1 MSDLIRLDF
10 SSGLGALLRELPAIL
25 SSILVDCSI
34 FMDVV
39 SLMAYCKHGGLRTF
53 SLLYLYFCSAGILT
67 VMLHLPLVNIFTSM
81 FSFGFLSLEN

>member
-10 SSGLGALLRELPAIL
+10 SSGLGALLRQLPAIL

-39 SLMAYCKHGGLRTF
+39 SLMAYCKHGGLGTF
-53 SLLYLYFCSAGILT
+53 SLYLYFCSAGILT
-67 VMLHLPLVNIFTSM
+67 VMLHLPLGNIFTSM